1 MYITSLSTRV
11 DEFRNQGGFMKLQRL
26 GAGLLGVSIALFGSV
41 VPAQAAGT
49 LTVWVNSGEEA
60 AYKAASASWAAK
72 NGVTLNI
79 VAKCGLGDC
88 GLSKLG
94 PAGAGPDLFTASH
107 DNTGSLVKSGVV
119 TSLSSVV
126 NKSAYPAAVLSGI
139 SFNYQQWGIPIA
151 VSNIALATNK
161 SLVPTGAPKT
171 WEELESTATGL
182 ISSGKASVGI
192 VTHLDG
198 YFMQPFFDS
207 VGGYVFANKNGAYT
221 NTKQVGLYSK
231 AVAKNASL
239 MDGWL
244 SEKLFDKSNT
254 YDASAFTNGKAPYAV
269 VGPWSIAGLDK
280 AGVKY
285 EISGIPSINGGTARS
300 FSGVTAVYLNRFAK
314 NKFLAKQF
322 LTEVVQTAAF
332 SKAITT
338 ANNSYPAN
346 LEAAASVDPSSV
358 AGKFGAYGAVCIPMP
373 NVSEMNNVWTYW
385 NNAFAD
391 WASGKAKFGAAME
404 SASNNLKKALG
415 NS

>member
-1 MYITSLSTRV
+1 
-11 DEFRNQGGFMKLQRL
+11 MKLHRL
-26 GAGLLGVSIALFGSV
+26 GVGLLGVSLAFFGSMA
-41 VPAQAAGT
+41 PAQAAGSI
-49 LTVWVNSGEEA
+49 TVWVNSGEEA
-60 AYKAASASWAAK
+60 PYKAASAAWSAK
-72 NGVTLNI
+72 TGVSVNI

-88 GLSKLG
+88 GMSKLG

-126 NKSAYPAAVLSGI
+126 NKASYPSAVLSGVT
-139 SFNYQQWGIPIA
+139 FNYQQWGIPIA
-151 VSNIALATNK
+151 VSNIALATNL
-161 SLVPTGAPKT
+161 SLVPAGAPKS
-171 WEELESTATGL
+171 WKELESTATSL
-182 ISSGKASVGI
+182 ISSGKANVGI

-207 VGGYVFANKNGAYT
+207 LGGFVFANKNGSYT
-221 NTKQVGLYSK
+221 NTKQVGLNSK
-231 AVAKNASL
+231 ALAKNASL
-239 MDGWL
+239 MDTWL
-244 SEKLFDKSNT
+244 DNKIFDKANT
-254 YDASAFTNGKAPYAV
+254 YDGSNFSNGKAPYAI
-269 VGPWSIAGLDK
+269 VGPWSIDGLNK

-285 EISGIPSINGGTARS
+285 QISSIPSINGGTARA
-300 FSGVTAVYLNRFAK
+300 FSGVTAVYMNRYAK
-314 NKFLAKQF
+314 NKFLAKQY
-322 LTEVVQTAAF
+322 LVEVVQSAAF

-346 LEAAASVDPSSV
+346 IEAASSIDPSSV

-373 NVSEMNNVWTYW
+373 NVSEMNQVWTYW

-404 SASNNLKKALG
+404 SASKNLNKALG

>member
-1 MYITSLSTRV
+1 
-11 DEFRNQGGFMKLQRL
+11 MKLHRL
-26 GAGLLGVSIALFGSV
+26 GVGLLGVSLAFFGSMA
-41 VPAQAAGT
+41 PAQAAGSI
-49 LTVWVNSGEEA
+49 TVWVNSGEEA
-60 AYKAASASWAAK
+60 SYKAASAAWSAK
-72 NGVTLNI
+72 TGVSVNI

-88 GLSKLG
+88 GMSKLG

-126 NKSAYPAAVLSGI
+126 NKASYPSAVLSGVT
-139 SFNYQQWGIPIA
+139 FNYQQWGIPIA
-151 VSNIALATNK
+151 VSNIALATNL
-161 SLVPTGAPKT
+161 SLVPAGAPKT
-171 WEELESTATGL
+171 WKELESTATSL
-182 ISSGKASVGI
+182 ISSGKANVGI

-207 VGGYVFANKNGAYT
+207 LGGYVFANKNGAYT

-231 AVAKNASL
+231 ALAKNAAL
-239 MDGWL
+239 MDSWL
-244 SEKLFDKSNT
+244 DKKLFDKANT
-254 YDASAFTNGKAPYAV
+254 YDGSNFTNGKAPYSV

-280 AGVKY
+280 AGIKY
-285 EISGIPSINGGTARS
+285 QISSIPSINGGTARA

-314 NKFLAKQF
+314 NKFLAKQY
-322 LTEVVQTAAF
+322 LVEVVQSAAF

-346 LEAAASVDPSSV
+346 IEAASSIDPNSV

-373 NVSEMNNVWTYW
+373 NVSEMNQVWTYW
-385 NNAFAD
+385 NNSFAD

-404 SASNNLKKALG
+404 SASKNLNKALG